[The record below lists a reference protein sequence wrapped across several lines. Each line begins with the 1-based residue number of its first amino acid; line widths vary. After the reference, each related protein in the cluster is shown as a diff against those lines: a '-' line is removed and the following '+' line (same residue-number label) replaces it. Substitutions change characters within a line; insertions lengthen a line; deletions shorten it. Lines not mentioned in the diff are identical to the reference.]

1 MYQIAIVIF
10 DEFTD
15 IDFFLMRDILGRT
28 TTDWTVK
35 VLGTKPSHISSLGM
49 TVATD
54 GHVAQVADADVVLFS
69 SGYKGVPAALADPEF
84 MSALKLDPSRQLLGS
99 ICAGS
104 FFFAKL
110 GLLDNISATTHPDA
124 KPALVAMGV
133 EVEDCALV
141 INGNIATAGGCLSS
155 LYLTGWVAERLF
167 DSAKRREIHR
177 QLIPA
182 GQADVFDAL
191 IESSI
196 TSAIR

>member
-28 TTDWTVK
+28 KTDWTVK

-54 GHVAQVADADVVLFS
+54 GHVAEVADADVVLFS
-69 SGYKGVPAALADPEF
+69 SGYKGVPAALADTEF
-84 MSALKLDPSRQLLGS
+84 MSALKLDPTRQLLGS

-110 GLLDNISATTHPDA
+110 GLLDNLSATTHPDA

-133 EVEDCALV
+133 DVEDCALV

-167 DSAKRREIHR
+167 DSTKRREIHR

-182 GQADVFDAL
+182 GQTDIFEAL
-191 IESSI
+191 IQSSI
-196 TSAIR
+196 SAAIR

>member
-1 MYQIAIVIF
+1 M
-10 DEFTD
+10 
-15 IDFFLMRDILGRT
+15 
-28 TTDWTVK
+28 K
-35 VLGTKPSHISSLGM
+35 VLGTKQSHTSSLGM
-49 TVATD
+49 VVKTD
-54 GHVAQVADADVVLFS
+54 GHVAEVADADVVLFS
-69 SGYKGVPAALADPEF
+69 SGYKGVPAALEDTEF
-84 MSALKLDPSRQLLGS
+84 MSALKLDPTRQLLGS

-133 EVEDCALV
+133 DVEDCALV

-155 LYLTGWVAERLF
+155 LYLTGWIAERLF

-182 GQADVFDAL
+182 GQADIYETL
-191 IESSI
+191 IQSSI
-196 TSAIR
+196 AAAIR

>member
-28 TTDWTVK
+28 KTDWTVK
-35 VLGTKPSHISSLGM
+35 VLGTKPSHRSSLGM

-54 GHVAQVADADVVLFS
+54 GHVAEVTDADVVLFS
-69 SGYKGVPAALADPEF
+69 SGYKGVPAALEDTEF
-84 MSALKLDPSRQLLGS
+84 MSALKLDPTRQLLGS

-133 EVEDCALV
+133 DVEDCALV

-167 DSAKRREIHR
+167 DIAKRCEIHR

-182 GQADVFDAL
+182 GQADVYETL
-191 IESSI
+191 IQSSI
-196 TSAIR
+196 AAAIR

>member
-35 VLGTKPSHISSLGM
+35 VLGTKPSHRSSLGM
-49 TVATD
+49 TVETH

-84 MSALKLDPSRQLLGS
+84 MSALKLDPARQLLGS

-155 LYLTGWVAERLF
+155 LYLTGWIAERLF
-167 DSAKRREIHR
+167 DRAKRREIHR

-182 GQADVFDAL
+182 GQADVFEAL